1 MLHIEDLVICTI
13 LGLCWGAL
21 FYIYISLKL
30 LNCVINFINY
40 GKAYTHWQLAIAGE
54 QIRESSASVIPQE
67 HCQCR
72 VLEHSY
78 HSKQKLCNFT

>member
-13 LGLCWGAL
+13 LGLHCGG
-21 FYIYISLKL
+21 FIYIYISLKL

-40 GKAYTHWQLAIAGE
+40 GKACTHWQVAIAGK

-67 HCQCR
+67 HCQC
-72 VLEHSY
+72 
-78 HSKQKLCNFT
+78 